1 MKATVILAQNAIQLP
16 AMLGEVEVGE
26 ATVLDDCE
34 GEGVCVD
41 EAAGFV
47 VAVGFGAGEDFA
59 VGEAAGLAAG
69 GFGFW
74 ATLVL
79 ASKKLKK
86 TVLEA
91 KTRFCFPGFIIFG
104 GCSRSLFSTNLA
116 LLMIWTGQ
124 PIVNDSRSQ
133 VLERSLLGR
142 LLLFLSP
149 QTKNAPLAE
158 SVFI

>member
-1 MKATVILAQNAIQLP
+1 
-16 AMLGEVEVGE
+16 MLGTELEVGE

-133 VLERSLLGR
+133 VLERSLR
-142 LLLFLSP
+142 LLPLPP
-149 QTKNAPLAE
+149 QTKNALPNGRAF
-158 SVFI
+158 FI